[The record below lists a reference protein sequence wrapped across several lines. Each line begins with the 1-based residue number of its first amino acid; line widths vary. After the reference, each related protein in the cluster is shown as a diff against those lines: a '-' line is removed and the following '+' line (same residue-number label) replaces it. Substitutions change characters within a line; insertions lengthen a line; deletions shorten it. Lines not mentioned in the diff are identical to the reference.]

1 VGVFQYVVKRPRS
14 SIRSVAALLTKKHLP
29 LAALVVCGVAASY
42 PTGVWALAQ
51 GRVVAGWVV
60 GLYVL
65 VFAYLMLW
73 FSVRGARA
81 EIGKSSMQTIGMLTH
96 VGMSPRP
103 AWHHHAREHALLWL
117 VALAAGY
124 GVATKNYVLLALAA
138 AGWWFVDNRLSKWLL
153 EDSYRPSRSA
163 RKAAAAWAAANA
175 EPPVDEIDESA
186 LVGLRNAT
194 METALLEQS
203 WFAELRLTDRGFRAD
218 GLPRPERQAEWKVA
232 LYRPERVLFTLL
244 SSTVGRDGHYSS
256 YLLAIGDDL
265 VVVALANNRPYILRS
280 PASRRYPQDLL
291 RSLVDKAIR
300 QLQGADKTFL
310 WDRP

>member
-1 VGVFQYVVKRPRS
+1 MAGSVVF
-14 SIRSVAALLTKKHLP
+14 
-29 LAALVVCGVAASY
+29 
-42 PTGVWALAQ
+42 
-51 GRVVAGWVV
+51 
-60 GLYVL
+60 LYVL
-65 VFAYLMLW
+65 AFAYLMIF
-73 FSVRGARA
+73 FSVRSARA
-81 EIGKSSMQTIGMLTH
+81 EIGKSSMRTIGMLTH

-103 AWHHHAREHALLWL
+103 AWHHYVREHGLLWL
-117 VALAAGY
+117 VALVAGY

-138 AGWWFVDNRLSKWLL
+138 AGWWFVDDRLSKWLL

-163 RKAAAAWAAANA
+163 RKVAAEWAAANA
-175 EPPVDEIDESA
+175 EPPVELVDESA

-194 METALLEQS
+194 MEAALLEQS

-232 LYRPERVLFTLL
+232 LCRPERVLFTLL
-244 SSTVGRDGHYSS
+244 SSTVGRDGYYSS

-265 VVVALANNRPYILRS
+265 VVVALDNNRPYILRS

-300 QLQGADKTFL
+300 QLHGADKMFL
-310 WDRP
+310 WDLP